1 MVQPKRS
8 TGDSARSGTAAA
20 SRHNKRLSLLVDQLN
35 KYMKEGGKV
44 ALGREIDYLTY
55 ERMPSGSLGLD
66 LIMGGGLPRRAIVQ
80 YKGQESSGKS
90 FMALQACSLAQARGE
105 HVAWFASEGFDLPW
119 ARKCGVY
126 IPYSQKEL
134 KLRVERGQFGSLA
147 EAEKL
152 SAAYDAE
159 HDGWGSFFLGQSYSS
174 GPMLL
179 EAMSRAV
186 RSGACS
192 LVVLDSAGAILTE
205 EDDDKDVGDST
216 RVGGNAKLLGHFIA
230 KLRKSLG
237 GKVEGEDYPNETCVL
252 IINQVRAQIGVFSRQ
267 GAPPPEAGGGFALKH
282 GKDVDIR
289 FSRGES
295 LQLTRRKK
303 ILAYGQHVRAKCEK
317 NKTASPMR
325 TAQWTIFFRDVPEES
340 AIAGT
345 VDIVQEVL
353 EQCLYYGLIELR
365 GSFMTIDDQKLQGTE
380 SATQYLRQH
389 PETLQRYHE
398 AVLDMQ
404 ARGTD

>member
-1 MVQPKRS
+1 MVRNKRPA
-8 TGDSARSGTAAA
+8 GDPAGSAPTAAP
-20 SRHNKRLSLLVDQLN
+20 RQDKRLSLLVAQLN

-66 LIMGGGLPRRAIVQ
+66 LIMGGGLPRRSIVQ
-80 YKGQESSGKS
+80 YKGQESSGKT
-90 FMALQACSLAQARGE
+90 FMALQGCSLAQARGE

-152 SAAYDAE
+152 STAYDAE
-159 HDGWGSFFLGQSYSS
+159 HEGWGSFFLGQSYTS

-179 EAMSRAV
+179 EAMSRTV
-186 RSGACS
+186 RSGACA

-237 GKVEGEDYPNETCVL
+237 GKIEGEDRPNDTCVL

-282 GKDVDIR
+282 GKDVDVR
-289 FSRGES
+289 FARGET
-295 LQLTRRKK
+295 LQQTYRKN
-303 ILAYGQHVRAKCEK
+303 LLVYGQHVRAKCEK

-325 TAQWTIFFRDVPEES
+325 KAQWTIYFRDVPD
-340 AIAGT
+340 ANAVAGT
-345 VDIVQEVL
+345 VDIAQEVL
-353 EQCLYYGLIELR
+353 EQSLYYGLIEQR
-365 GSFMTIDDQKLQGTE
+365 GSFMTIDDQKLQGVE
-380 SATQYLRQH
+380 SAARYLREHQ
-389 PETLQRYHE
+389 ETLQRYHD

-404 ARGTD
+404 ARGVD